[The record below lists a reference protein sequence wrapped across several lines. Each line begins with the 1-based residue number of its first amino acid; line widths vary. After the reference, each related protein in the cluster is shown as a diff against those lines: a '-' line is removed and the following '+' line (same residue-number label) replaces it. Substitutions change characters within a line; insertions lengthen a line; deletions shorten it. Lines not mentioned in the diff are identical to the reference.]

1 MLHPLWYARGELESL
16 TLKDINAAELV
27 IKMSASGPQ
36 QLNREKVCQVPC
48 MICLINFHYKV
59 FINLFLLLRSPDDCP
74 LCVCITAR
82 RACLR
87 AQGVVSWYCSPPTG
101 KKKFP
106 WWENFMCG
114 SGNCKRACFLIQ
126 SAFIS
131 SGELRRISR
140 RSNEGSVMAHN

>member
-1 MLHPLWYARGELESL
+1 
-16 TLKDINAAELV
+16 
-27 IKMSASGPQ
+27 MSASGPL

-59 FINLFLLLRSPDDCP
+59 FINLFLLLRSPDDRP

-82 RACLR
+82 RACPR
-87 AQGVVSWYCSPPTG
+87 AQGVVSWCFSPPTE
-101 KKKFP
+101 KKKKKLVDGKISCVARGTV
-106 WWENFMCG
+106 N
-114 SGNCKRACFLIQ
+114 ALVFLIQ
-126 SAFIS
+126 PAFIS